1 MGLVQTVGLAG
12 QCGYKDCRA
21 DTRGVSVYVCSLYYH
36 CIVLYYCT
44 VLTLAFEGAGESVY
58 ELWYYFVSL
67 KLLQKDSLKFE
78 VYHTSSMS
86 SPFPNSD

>member
-1 MGLVQTVGLAG
+1 MAMRTAG
-12 QCGYKDCRA
+12 Q
-21 DTRGVSVYVCSLYYH
+21 TLEESVSMFAHSITIALC
-36 CIVLYYCT
+36 YCT